1 MYVTPASRAS
11 RARTGGQ
18 RQFGSRNFSLPQGRL
33 TLTANTPVM
42 TSTASAQTTIRYTP
56 YLGTLVPV
64 WNGRSFD
71 MVDIGSELTNS
82 TTASS
87 VGGAG
92 PAAVT
97 TSSNYDLFVWG
108 NGILTRGP
116 AWSSSSSRGT
126 GAGTTELVRVKGVWV
141 NANAITNGPP
151 ARRGTYVGTARTN
164 GSSTVDWTLGT
175 TAAGGGA
182 AVLNVWNAYNR
193 VQVNTFVGENTDTWT
208 YATATWRALNN
219 SASNS
224 LSFVYG
230 LAEDGATFT
239 AASAGCGAGSPAA
252 FGGFSIGFDSTSA
265 IATDASCC
273 YIPNTDFTMPLLASL
288 ATTPSQGSHTA
299 TIIEYAA
306 VNTINMRGDW
316 GSAYVRTGLSGTL
329 RM

>member
-126 GAGTTELVRVKGVWV
+126 GAGTTELQQILGVYTNKV
-141 NANAITNGPP
+141 AITNGP
-151 ARRGTYVGTARTN
+151 AANRGTYVGTVRSN
-164 GSSTVDWTLGT
+164 GSSQIDWIVGGSNTLAKLFVWNMYNRALMQATVVESTSSWSYTTNTWRRMNNNANMSIQVVRGLDEDALDATTVQAVNSTSTPSGGIGIDWSSGGPS
-175 TAAGGGA
+175 TAGLWAFGA
-182 AVLNVWNAYNR
+182 ASGAFGTVTTRLVNAIGLGYHELAALELG
-193 VQVNTFVGENTDTWT
+193 NT
-208 YATATWRALNN
+208 
-219 SASNS
+219 
-224 LSFVYG
+224 
-230 LAEDGATFT
+230 GATFYG
-239 AASAGCGAGSPAA
+239 ASAGNWNCG
-252 FGGFSIGFDSTSA
+252 I
-265 IATDASCC
+265 
-273 YIPNTDFTMPLLASL
+273 
-288 ATTPSQGSHTA
+288 TA
-299 TIIEYAA
+299 T
-306 VNTINMRGDW
+306 
-316 GSAYVRTGLSGTL
+316 VRA
-329 RM
+329 